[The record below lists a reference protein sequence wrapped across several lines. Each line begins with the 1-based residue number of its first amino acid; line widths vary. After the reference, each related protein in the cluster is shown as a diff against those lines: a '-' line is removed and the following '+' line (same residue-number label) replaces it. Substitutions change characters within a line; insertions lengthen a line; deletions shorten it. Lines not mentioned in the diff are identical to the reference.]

1 MGGFAVSK
9 EAASVP
15 QAFTFYSVVKNRLQ
29 D

>member
-9 EAASVP
+9 EAPSVP
-15 QAFTFYSVVKNRLQ
+15 QAFQFYSVVKNRLQ